1 MKDLRSYEPKRR
13 SLDFSQLHR
22 DLPDEF
28 YEHHFAQLSAEI
40 WAIVSSAFCPKE
52 EHQAPLTSPWL
63 WNFPAEFIRHVE
75 LVARLDA
82 RAGKWERL
90 LRDGEERKNLLQAII
105 FKVLD
110 NRVFSS
116 LLFGA
121 SPKHLETLQNS
132 DYALINTEGFRR
144 SELLSHTNRT
154 WLQARKGEPH
164 HFWEEVDKLSSEILI
179 LLLPVYE
186 LTASFTAYEPIAKAE
201 LYQLLHEVTAYA
213 GWLSVG
219 IRMSP
224 AIVSIN
230 WPIPGEMYSLDQ
242 VNTSQVAYDASKE
255 AARQHQERLRK
266 KKPEHEEMVSR
277 ARVKISV
284 LPEIVRHQ
292 PYPAEIETRGIIS
305 YKIMEPHA
313 VFYEGLQQQ
322 HDENR
327 AFISLPNYIKK
338 LRDRNCAPRNT
349 ALAIMVA
356 LLICLWVLYTTSGQ
370 QTWQRVHGWVIPE
383 PEPEPEL
390 EKPGWTQY
398 LWW

>member
-1 MKDLRSYEPKRR
+1 MQALRSYEPKRR
-13 SLDFSQLHR
+13 SLNFSQLHR

-28 YEHHFAQLSAEI
+28 YEYHFARISAEI

-52 EHQAPLTSPWL
+52 EHQAPLMSPWL
-63 WNFPAEFIRHVE
+63 WNYSAEFIQHVE
-75 LVARLDA
+75 FVARLDA

-90 LRDGEERKNLLQAII
+90 LRDGEERKNLFQAII

-110 NRVFSS
+110 NWVFSS

-121 SPKHLETLQNS
+121 SSKHLGALQVS
-132 DYALINTEGFRR
+132 DSALINTEGFQRN
-144 SELLSHTNRT
+144 ELLSHTNRT
-154 WLQARKGEPH
+154 WLLAHNGEPPR
-164 HFWEEVDKLSSEILI
+164 FWVEVDKLSSEILV
-179 LLLPVYE
+179 LLLPAYE
-186 LTASFTAYEPIAKAE
+186 FMASFTDYEPIAKTE

-242 VNTSQVAYDASKE
+242 VNTCQAAYDASRK
-255 AARQHQERLRK
+255 AARKYQERLRNK
-266 KKPEHEEMVSR
+266 RPEQEEMVSR

-292 PYPAEIETRGIIS
+292 PYPKEIETEGIVS

-313 VFYEGLQQQ
+313 VFYEGMQQQ
-322 HDENR
+322 HDENK
-327 AFISLPNYIKK
+327 AFISLSDYIKK
-338 LRDRNCAPRNT
+338 LRDRNCTPRNT

-356 LLICLWVLYTTSGQ
+356 MLICLWVLYTTSGQ
-370 QTWQRVHGWVIPE
+370 QTWQRAHRWVISE
-383 PEPEPEL
+383 PEPEPE
-390 EKPGWTQY
+390 KS
-398 LWW
+398 WWSQIF